1 MATKVTNSISEY
13 IQGNLDRKNVRWL
26 FKNGELMFEL
36 QQDVWA
42 SEEIFDEFY
51 PIYDYV
57 KFNDKGSNPDK
68 TKIK

>member
-1 MATKVTNSISEY
+1 MHQKVTHSISEY
-13 IQGNLDRKNVRWL
+13 IKGNLERKNARWL
-26 FKNGELMFEL
+26 FKNGELMFEM
-36 QQDVWA
+36 QQGIWA

>member
-1 MATKVTNSISEY
+1 MHQKITNSITEY

-26 FKNGELMFEL
+26 LKDGQWMFEI
-36 QQDVWA
+36 QTKIWA
-42 SEEIFDEFY
+42 SEEMFDLYY
-51 PIYDYV
+51 PSYEYV

>member
-1 MATKVTNSISEY
+1 
-13 IQGNLDRKNVRWL
+13 
-26 FKNGELMFEL
+26 MFEL
-36 QQDVWA
+36 QPDVWA

-57 KFNDKGSNPDK
+57 KFNDKGTNPDK